1 MSKIRLVERDLSKT
15 VKGNPTKK
23 LYAYRWEVEAPPSI
37 FGRRIRKFFNTKG
50 EAKAEKLTL
59 ETKLQNQKLTPL
71 LEDVHLAAAR
81 YQKRLTP
88 DQMEAALAGAIEY
101 YDQSNKPF
109 KEYADA
115 YVAEMSKNVKRGH
128 VGKTHAHR
136 TKGACDRLVQWIGN
150 PKIRDITKDA
160 VEAFIDNRLD
170 AGARPGTV
178 RSYCSLLSAILHRAV
193 DEGVLNRHPMKQ
205 IRLPKSDTEVG
216 ILTPDELQKLL
227 SKATSFLK
235 ERRPWHTIT
244 DEQLQAL
251 VWSKPMIDISKEMG
265 VSDVT
270 IGKRCRKAG
279 IETPAKGFWNKV
291 QSGKLPHPKG
301 QCGTNGL
308 NLYGDAQEY
317 RVNDPAI
324 IPAIIIP
331 RLLFGCFAGLRSSEI
346 RRLTWEDVR
355 MDLGQLYVVMGK
367 NKNSERWVTLTPPL
381 LDWCKK
387 MLDGGA
393 TGPVLLGCETEHIV
407 SLQKKLAEAAGVTIP
422 HNALRHSYGSHHLV
436 HYASDG
442 NTAAEMGHHSAQMT
456 FKAYRRAVTKVQA
469 AAYWDIRV

>member
-1 MSKIRLVERDLSKT
+1 MSKVTLIERDLDQPKE
-15 VKGNPTKK
+15 KDPTQK
-23 LYAYRWEVEAPPSI
+23 AYRYKWEVLVPATV
-37 FGRRIRKFFNTKG
+37 FGKRIRKFFNTKG

-59 ETKLQNQKLTPL
+59 ETQLQNQKLTPL
-71 LEDVHLAAAR
+71 VEDVHLCAAR

-88 DQMEAALAGAIEY
+88 DQIEAALAGAIEY
-101 YDQSNKPF
+101 YEQSNKPF

-128 VGKTHAHR
+128 VGETHAHR
-136 TKGACDRLVQWIGN
+136 TKGAVNKLVKWIGN
-150 PKIRDITKDA
+150 PKIRDITKEA
-160 VEAFIDNRLD
+160 VEAFIDDRLD
-170 AGARPGTV
+170 AGAKPGTV

-193 DEGVLNRHPMKQ
+193 DDGVLNRHPMKQ

-227 SKATSFLK
+227 SKATSFLE
-235 ERRPWHTIT
+235 ERRHWHTIT

-265 VSDVT
+265 VSDVA

-279 IETPAKGFWNKV
+279 IETPVKGFWNKV
-291 QSGKLPHPKG
+291 QSGKMPHPNG
-301 QCGTNGL
+301 QCETNGHSP
-308 NLYGDAQEY
+308 NGEVQGF

-331 RLLFGCFAGLRSSEI
+331 RLMFGCFAGLRSSEI
-346 RRLTWEDVR
+346 QRLTWEDVR
-355 MDLGQLYVVMGK
+355 LDLGQLYVVKGK

-387 MLDGGA
+387 MLDDGA
-393 TGPVLLGCETEHIV
+393 TGPVLLGCAREHIT
-407 SLQKKLAEAAGVTIP
+407 SLQKRLAKAAGITIP

-436 HYASDG
+436 HHASDG